1 MEFQKFIMDRL
12 THSTGRPKHLERNL
26 NRLVVDAGN
35 NNAASQEKT
44 TLPTLR
50 NIAEKNEIKLYPFI
64 QQSEYKYK
72 DLLNSYKTDCSSIV
86 ESSSSS
92 DEDDGLKKPTSEIIL
107 SSRPTST
114 KEKYSP
120 TFSEVRSFP
129 FFEHMPL
136 EVIRKMLL
144 ENLIDLNNL
153 PATEKN
159 LMHFASTSK
168 FNRELVSV
176 LLTEEGLKEVSFHIT
191 KSVIP
196 NIFAKLAKNKKAEF
210 TQADIDELV
219 HNWPYLTFDC
229 SYEINKDNFT
239 NKGLQV
245 LKEIV
250 SHPGLKEI
258 RIINNLPEE
267 ESEDI
272 KKFQACIINGLELIY
287 SLLSRK
293 STSLLKVDL
302 IFKNWEPLFQ
312 SNFEFKDKALSLIK
326 KINYRDDSCGRVI
339 FGEMN
344 LSSVSNSY
352 IDINSSIYAT
362 KFVKIMCN
370 IAASQSAHTI
380 SLAGLYLNDEAL
392 DEILDEI
399 QQCDNSSLQ
408 HLDLSKN
415 RLLASAVDNLAAWL
429 KSDKTR
435 IKNLILNRMNYIS
448 FSELD
453 ILADALKNNNY
464 LELVVLDDSIQ
475 AEVLRDHPIRK
486 DERVK
491 FSIPFKPSPY

>member
-1 MEFQKFIMDRL
+1 MDRL
-12 THSTGRPKHLERNL
+12 TYSTGRPKHLEKNL

-72 DLLNSYKTDCSSIV
+72 DLLNSSKTDSSSIV

-196 NIFAKLAKNKKAEF
+196 NIFAKLENDKKAKF
-210 TQADIDELV
+210 TQAELDRLV
-219 HNWPYLTFDC
+219 RNYPYLTLDC
-229 SYEINKDNFT
+229 SYVINKENFT
-239 NKGLQV
+239 NQGLQV
-245 LKEIV
+245 LKKIV
-250 SHPGLKEI
+250 CHPGLKGI
-258 RIINNLPEE
+258 KIIINPRAQIAERNDKYLAYNN
-267 ESEDI
+267 I
-272 KKFQACIINGLELIY
+272 GLELIY
-287 SLLSRK
+287 SLLSRE
-293 STSLLKVDL
+293 SATPLKVDFILNNCEPPIDTKFRINENSFEL
-302 IFKNWEPLFQ
+302 IEKIQNRA
-312 SNFEFKDKALSLIK
+312 DKCES
-326 KINYRDDSCGRVI
+326 VI
-339 FGEMN
+339 FGKMD
-344 LSSVSNSY
+344 LSRSKFMRYEDFDVFGDNSINNRQYHFNY
-352 IDINSSIYAT
+352 I
-362 KFVKIMCN
+362 KMMCN
-370 IAASQSAHTI
+370 IALTHSAHTI
-380 SLAGLYLNDEAL
+380 SLVDLMLLDRELGLIF
-392 DEILDEI
+392 DEIML
-399 QQCDNSSLQ
+399 CDKSSLQ
-408 HLDLSKN
+408 NLYLSRN
-415 RLLASAVDNLAAWL
+415 EIDASAAESLSVLLQSENASL
-429 KSDKTR
+429 K
-435 IKNLILNRMNYIS
+435 ILN
-448 FSELD
+448 LD
-453 ILADALKNNNY
+453 GVYLSNEGLNILAEALKNNHSS
-464 LELVVLDDSIQ
+464 ELIVMLTARDRN
-475 AEVLRDHPIRK
+475 LDHPIRNDK
-486 DERVK
+486 RVRL
-491 FSIPFKPSPY
+491 I